1 MKHLILT
8 GACYI
13 DTLLDVPC
21 FPNEDDKLRATA
33 AQVRRGGNCPNSIEV
48 LQQLLNRQQE
58 TVCDDDDALFRTHLI
73 SVLPARNATA
83 TAMIA
88 QSFGAPPG
96 AASPNLDLCLYRP
109 RHSTPASSYI
119 LRSAATGS
127 RTIVNHYGLPE
138 MEVREFKD
146 AASQFF
152 VCYRMSAAESSLWH
166 FEGRMPTTTLACIK
180 YLRAQQYNHYGTEKE
195 ITISVE
201 VEKPGREG
209 LRDLAA
215 VADIIFYSK
224 SWAEGEGYASAEA
237 LLCRESNN
245 LSEGALG
252 FCTWGAQGAAAF
264 LNRSGGSVVTCRAP
278 DIPPASIVDTVGAGD
293 TFVAGVLYQL
303 VTNKAIQEPNGEWT
317 ANEDTMREVLA
328 FAVDLATR
336 KVQIDG
342 FQGLV

>member
-1 MKHLILT
+1 
-8 GACYI
+8 
-13 DTLLDVPC
+13 
-21 FPNEDDKLRATA
+21 
-33 AQVRRGGNCPNSIEV
+33 
-48 LQQLLNRQQE
+48 
-58 TVCDDDDALFRTHLI
+58 
-73 SVLPARNATA
+73 
-83 TAMIA
+83 MIA

-224 SWAEGEGYASAEA
+224 SWAEVCYCLPILLSSQDTPSHAAPSRHLSRGKDMPAPKLYSAARVTTCRKGTPARE
-237 LLCRESNN
+237 LCIDLVPFWN
-245 LSEGALG
+245 LSA
-252 FCTWGAQGAAAF
+252 
-264 LNRSGGSVVTCRAP
+264 
-278 DIPPASIVDTVGAGD
+278 
-293 TFVAGVLYQL
+293 
-303 VTNKAIQEPNGEWT
+303 
-317 ANEDTMREVLA
+317 
-328 FAVDLATR
+328 
-336 KVQIDG
+336 
-342 FQGLV
+342 